1 MALTIEEQ
9 EEVDRAL
16 ALLDG
21 LDDDDK
27 REVVR
32 MAYADGRGE
41 VEACIAEKRVRL
53 AGIRARRRKIDAMA
67 AVVGID
73 LDPPNEGATGA
84 ALMI

>member
-1 MALTIEEQ
+1 MALTTKEQ

-16 ALLDG
+16 VLLDG

-32 MAYADGRGE
+32 MAYADGCGE
-41 VEACIAEKRVRL
+41 LEACIAEKRVRL

-84 ALMI
+84 AEMT

>member
-1 MALTIEEQ
+1 MALTTKEQ

-16 ALLDG
+16 VLLDG

-32 MAYADGRGE
+32 MAYAAGRGE
-41 VEACIAEKRVRL
+41 LEACIAEKRVRL
-53 AGIRARRRKIDAMA
+53 ADIRARRRKIDAMA

-84 ALMI
+84 AE